1 VKNSVD
7 IFGGNYMLHDL
18 SQNIQLWIAEDE
30 DDLRE
35 TLASFLAN
43 DQRKIEVFENG
54 QKIIESLRKGT
65 PFDIIIADLLMP
77 EVNGLQV
84 LEEAKKFNPDGVVII
99 MTGYASIDTAIQ
111 AIRGGAYDYIR
122 KPFKFAELEVIVHNA
137 CEKIFLLREN
147 KLLLHRLKEMTGEMK
162 NLRENPDENQMMAQ
176 GLPFKK
182 LDGKISEMDVMLNQ
196 MIPADYEHE
205 KNTPGEKTLQAL
217 ERLIQLRKEGFI
229 NEAEFISFKKR
240 LLQS

>member
-1 VKNSVD
+1 
-7 IFGGNYMLHDL
+7 MHDEM
-18 SQNIQLWIAEDE
+18 SQNINLWIAEDE
-30 DDLRE
+30 DELRE
-35 TLASFLAN
+35 TLASFLASA
-43 DQRKIEVFENG
+43 QRKIELFEDG
-54 QKIIESLRKGT
+54 KKIIESLRKGT

-84 LEEAKKFNPDGVVII
+84 LEEAKKYNPDGVVII
-99 MTGYASIDTAIQ
+99 MTGYASLDTAIQ

-122 KPFKFAELEVIVHNA
+122 KPFKFAELEIIVHNA
-137 CEKIFLLREN
+137 CEKIFLIREN
-147 KLLLHRLKEMTGEMK
+147 RLLLQKLKDMAGEMK
-162 NLRENPDENQMMAQ
+162 NLKENPDEDQMVAQ

-182 LDGKISEMDVMLNQ
+182 TDRKISEMDVMLNQ

-205 KNTPGEKTLQAL
+205 QNIPGEKTLQAL

-240 LLQS
+240 LLQP